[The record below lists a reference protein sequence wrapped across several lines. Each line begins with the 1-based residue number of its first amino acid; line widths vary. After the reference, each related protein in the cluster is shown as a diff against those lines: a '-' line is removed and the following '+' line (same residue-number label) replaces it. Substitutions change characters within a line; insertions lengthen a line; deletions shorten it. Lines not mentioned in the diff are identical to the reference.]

1 MQCRLLLRGFLLRC
15 FLLRCFLL
23 LCALLATQVQAA
35 PPRAELLP
43 GANEGDWLLVI
54 EADGQRRNE
63 ELSLTPLLRQFAVG
77 RVTMSRVTTEV
88 KSLTRWQ
95 IPLHRVAREASQVPS
110 LSLGEEHTPPLPLS
124 ASPSSDQDLA
134 DSPTEAPRPS
144 PVELQTSVL
153 HQGSLYPGQPFLYQL
168 TLWLPDNMEAPN
180 LSEPVGPGFTIRR
193 LGNDQWESPASPG
206 MPGRLTRKWLLQ
218 AKAPGLHPLESPRF
232 QGRMPG
238 QRGASESFS
247 ARAATQFVKVDKA
260 PAEPVASSLVLS
272 QQFIPATGAK
282 VGEPIIRILTLV
294 MEGGDGNRV
303 PQLAIPPL
311 PAAMQARPDGEQ
323 QQERFVAKGAL
334 RFERQWR
341 QALTADVAGD
351 YSLPALDLPWFNTQ
365 SGQIEHALLPAQ
377 TLHFAPA
384 PASPADEPAAAGERL
399 LYWVLAILLLRA
411 LWQHWPRWRAFYRL
425 QSALAQREPDSSR
438 WALLSWADLRW
449 GGSHLHLAHLPCHSD
464 PAIATLLDALDRA
477 CFASP
482 STSGDETD
490 WLALGKGL
498 CAFETFAI
506 AYSLRKLAWV
516 RH

>member
-1 MQCRLLLRGFLLRC
+1 MIGCPWSMPRPALCGLLSRW
-15 FLLRCFLL
+15 FLL
-23 LCALLATQVQAA
+23 LCALLATQVLAA

-43 GANEGDWLLVI
+43 GANEGDWLLII
-54 EADGQRRNE
+54 EADGQRRSD

-124 ASPSSDQDLA
+124 ASPSSDQVG
-134 DSPTEAPRPS
+134 SPTAAPRPS

-153 HQGSLYPGQPFLYQL
+153 HQGPLYPGQPFLYQL

-193 LGNDQWESPASPG
+193 LGNDQWESAASPG

-218 AKAPGLHPLESPRF
+218 AKTPGLHPLESPRF

-238 QRGASESFS
+238 QRGVSESFS
-247 ARAATQFVKVDKA
+247 ARAATRFVKVDKA

-272 QQFIPATGAK
+272 QQFIPATGAR

-303 PQLAIPPL
+303 PQLAMPPL
-311 PAAMQARPDGEQ
+311 PSALKTRPDGEQ
-323 QQERFVAKGAL
+323 QEERFVAKGAL

-341 QALTADVAGD
+341 LALTANAAGD
-351 YSLPALDLPWFNTQ
+351 YPLPALDLPWFNTR
-365 SGQIEHALLPAQ
+365 SGQIEHARLPAQ

-399 LYWVLAILLLRA
+399 LYWVLAILLLRS
-411 LWQHWPRWRAFYRL
+411 LWRHWPRWRAFYRL
-425 QSALAQREPDSSR
+425 QSALAQREADLSR

-464 PAIATLLDALDRA
+464 PAIAALLDALDRA
-477 CFASP
+477 CFAPLSA
-482 STSGDETD
+482 SGGEPD

-516 RH
+516 HR